1 MTFQSKPLRLAPLI
15 LVIVGVMFVAL
26 GASTIAHPEIM
37 ERYGIAAPD
46 AHAKSTIIAVIGGAE
61 LGLGMFL
68 LFGRRLGVTMPAQ
81 IYSMLFLFAG
91 ILSARIISVFI
102 FLPELP
108 PVFFRELFI
117 ELAIAGTLGYLA
129 YQFNENIS

>member
-1 MTFQSKPLRLAPLI
+1 MVQSKPLRLASVILALI
-15 LVIVGVMFVAL
+15 GVMLVAL
-26 GASTIAHPEIM
+26 GATTIAHPEIM
-37 ERYGIAAPD
+37 ERYGVAAPD
-46 AHAKSTIIAVIGGAE
+46 AHAKSTIIAIIGGAE

-91 ILSARIISVFI
+91 IVSVRIISVFI

-108 PVFFRELFI
+108 PVLFRELFI
-117 ELAIAGTLGYLA
+117 ELAITGTLGYLA
-129 YQFNENIS
+129 YQLKENNS

>member
-1 MTFQSKPLRLAPLI
+1 MVQSKPLRLASVILALI
-15 LVIVGVMFVAL
+15 GVMLVAL
-26 GASTIAHPEIM
+26 GATTIAHPEIM
-37 ERYGIAAPD
+37 ERYGVAAPD

-68 LFGRRLGVTMPAQ
+68 LLGRSLGVAMSAQ

-91 ILSARIISVFI
+91 IFSARITSVFV

-129 YQFNENIS
+129 YQLKENIS

>member
-1 MTFQSKPLRLAPLI
+1 MVQSKPLRLASVILALI
-15 LVIVGVMFVAL
+15 GVMLVAL
-26 GASTIAHPEIM
+26 GVTTIAHPEIM

-61 LGLGMFL
+61 FGLGMFL
-68 LFGRRLGVTMPAQ
+68 LLGRRLGVAMSAQ

-102 FLPELP
+102 LLPELP

-129 YQFNENIS
+129 YQLKENIS